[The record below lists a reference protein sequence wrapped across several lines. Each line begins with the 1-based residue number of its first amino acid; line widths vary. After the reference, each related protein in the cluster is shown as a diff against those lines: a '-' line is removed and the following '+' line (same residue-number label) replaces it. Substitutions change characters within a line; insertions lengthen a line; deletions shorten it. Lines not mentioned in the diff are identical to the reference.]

1 MSKFNKLST
10 RFQQQPKDFTWS
22 ELKTLLNKFG
32 FKEITNSGSRR
43 KFYHEK
49 SSCLINLH
57 EPHPGKILK
66 AYAMKNILTKLQE
79 SELI

>member
-1 MSKFNKLST
+1 MSQFDKLLT
-10 RFQQQPKDFTWS
+10 RFQKQPKDFTWS
-22 ELKTLLNKFG
+22 ELKTLLNKIG
-32 FKEITNSGSRR
+32 FREITNSGSRR

-49 SSCLINLH
+49 SGCLITLH
-57 EPHPGKILK
+57 EPHPSKILK